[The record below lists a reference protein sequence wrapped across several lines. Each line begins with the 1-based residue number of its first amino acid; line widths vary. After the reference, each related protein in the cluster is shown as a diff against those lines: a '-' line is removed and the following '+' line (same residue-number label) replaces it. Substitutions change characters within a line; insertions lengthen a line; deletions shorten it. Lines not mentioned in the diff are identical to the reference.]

1 MKSRTTSKKSKLS
14 KITTMSLGDL
24 VSAVSSYAQNERET
38 LAAMQDLFRRGSV
51 VAQTAQGSKRL
62 RLA

>member
-1 MKSRTTSKKSKLS
+1 MKARSTTKKTLS

-24 VSAVSSYAQNERET
+24 VAAVSSYAKNERET

-51 VAQTAQGSKRL
+51 VAQTAQGRKRL
-62 RLA
+62 RLS

>member
-1 MKSRTTSKKSKLS
+1 MKSSSKSKKTLS

-24 VSAVSSYAQNERET
+24 VSAVSSYALNERET
-38 LAAMQDLFRRGSV
+38 LAAIQDLFRKGSV
-51 VAQTAQGSKRL
+51 VAQTAQGHKRL

>member
-1 MKSRTTSKKSKLS
+1 MKSSSKSKKTLS

-24 VSAVSSYAQNERET
+24 VSAVSCYARNERET
-38 LAAMQDLFRRGSV
+38 LAAIQDLFRKGSV
-51 VAQTAQGSKRL
+51 VAQTAQGRKRL